1 MKKILRKIAKIILAI
16 ILLIMLIIPQ
26 TVINADVG
34 NFEQYHE
41 KKITIEDIL
50 DIFDN
55 DDHIDYS
62 RGLSLRE
69 IVFVLLALVLFIIGI
84 VLISMILE
92 KIRKKKNQKLEME
105 QEEERKIEQK
115 EEEEILKSIKK
126 VDSKFDYEKFKEFCS
141 NVYVKLQEIWS
152 ERNIDELKKYETNL
166 LFEQHKTQLQEY
178 IDKGQRNV
186 MSDVSVQDMLLTDFK
201 QETGNDIIK
210 IELLAEQV
218 DYIADAKTDRVILGS
233 SKLIKE
239 RLYELTF
246 IRKTGT
252 SEWLLLN
259 LVRIEK

>member
-1 MKKILRKIAKIILAI
+1 MKKILMKITKIILAI

-62 RGLSLRE
+62 RGFSLRE
-69 IVFVLLALVLFIIGI
+69 MVFVLLALVLFIIGI

-186 MSDVSVQDMLLTDFK
+186 MSDVSVEDMLLTDFK

-239 RLYELTF
+239 RIYELTF